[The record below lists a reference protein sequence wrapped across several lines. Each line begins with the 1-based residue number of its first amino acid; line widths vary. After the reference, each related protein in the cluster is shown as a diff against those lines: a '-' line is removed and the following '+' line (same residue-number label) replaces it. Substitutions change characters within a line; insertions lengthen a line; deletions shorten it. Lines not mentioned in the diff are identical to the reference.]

1 MIRIINQGG
10 LGNQLFIW
18 NLAHHYRSLYPD
30 RVVIYFGPG
39 HMRSN
44 LNQDTIAPLVNFCS
58 HNIEIKTLNTRLVHL
73 VLKIIDK
80 LSIRFPK
87 IVMRIKS
94 ILKIVDVENSTNFL
108 ENCGKKPVLV
118 RGFFQNS
125 AEVWKRKEVLF
136 REINSWL
143 IELNSLLRSRGI
155 NFVDKTYQ
163 SCHVRRGDYRKIE
176 NKYGL
181 LSLNYYTKNIL
192 SDLKCLIASDDRNI
206 QEEFS
211 QEIIKYQFISNEN
224 FTAWETFS
232 ILSGSKY
239 LIMGNST
246 YSWWAGFMVSMSGGS
261 AIAPKPWFKGLI
273 LDENYLSL
281 PGLLYSV
288 AEFEN

>member
-18 NLAHHYRSLYPD
+18 TLAHHYRSMYPD
-30 RVVIYFGPG
+30 RIVIYFGPG

-58 HNIEIKTLNTRLVHL
+58 HSIEIKTLNTRFVHL

-87 IVMRIKS
+87 LVMRIKS

-136 REINSWL
+136 REVNSWL
-143 IELNSLLRSRGI
+143 LELNLSLRSRGI

-211 QEIIKYQFISNEN
+211 QELIKYQFISNEN
-224 FTAWETFS
+224 FTTWETFS

-261 AIAPKPWFKGLI
+261 AIAPKPWFKNLI
-273 LDENYLSL
+273 LDENYLNL

>member
-1 MIRIINQGG
+1 M
-10 LGNQLFIW
+10 
-18 NLAHHYRSLYPD
+18 YPD
-30 RVVIYFGPG
+30 RIVIYFGPG

-58 HNIEIKTLNTRLVHL
+58 HSIEIKTLNTRFVHL

-87 IVMRIKS
+87 LVMRIKS

-136 REINSWL
+136 REVNSWL
-143 IELNSLLRSRGI
+143 LELNLSLRSRGI

-224 FTAWETFS
+224 FTTWETFS

-261 AIAPKPWFKGLI
+261 AIAPKPWFKNLI

>member
-44 LNQDTIAPLVNFCS
+44 LNEDTIAPLVNFCS
-58 HNIEIKTLNTRLVHL
+58 HNIEIKTLNTHLVHL

-87 IVMRIKS
+87 LVMRIKS

-108 ENCGKKPVLV
+108 ENSGKKPVLV

-143 IELNSLLRSRGI
+143 FELNSLLRSRGI

-206 QEEFS
+206 QEDFS

-224 FTAWETFS
+224 FTTWETFS